1 MEETVHFVQK
11 NQMSISES
19 DSDLDPPRKEN
30 QVEEEI
36 RKTWERY
43 KKKLFSNTV
52 IDNSYYLCRT

>member
-52 IDNSYYLCRT
+52 IDNSYYLCST

>member
-43 KKKLFSNTV
+43 LKKKSSNTV
-52 IDNSYYLCRT
+52 IDNSYYLCST